1 MCSKIVTKP
10 RQCIIKVESH
20 ILSIDKVQSIAPVH
34 FSIVRRHQI
43 KKRHHIWLLLAS
55 VVTDL
60 EKVLSRKW
68 RCPPQEAFHWQ
79 RGDSSA
85 DSAIR
90 PTVQCGMGVSPARES
105 LVLRVKRQTHNFWNQ
120 QKQAHIDYQAH
131 LKSNK
136 VKAERIKTYNDIP

>member
-1 MCSKIVTKP
+1 MIAVGISSHRLGESP
-10 RQCIIKVESH
+10 FPEVEMPTTRS
-20 ILSIDKVQSIAPVH
+20 LPLA
-34 FSIVRRHQI
+34 
-43 KKRHHIWLLLAS
+43 KR
-55 VVTDL
+55 
-60 EKVLSRKW
+60 
-68 RCPPQEAFHWQ
+68 
-79 RGDSSA
+79 DSSA

-131 LKSNK
+131 LKSKK